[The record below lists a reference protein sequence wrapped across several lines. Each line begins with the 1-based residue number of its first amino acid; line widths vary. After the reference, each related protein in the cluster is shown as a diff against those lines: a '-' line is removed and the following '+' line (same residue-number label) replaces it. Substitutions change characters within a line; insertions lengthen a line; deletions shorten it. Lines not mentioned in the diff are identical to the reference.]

1 MCSIKRSSCPRAYTQ
16 PHISYIYKR
25 ITL

>member
-1 MCSIKRSSCPRAYTQ
+1 MCSIKHSSFQRAYTQ